1 MSCGTHVPSKGA
13 RERQI
18 MKDDM
23 KKVSVLE
30 SRKPKIG
37 TEVPA
42 PRIAIFEASATLKRR
57 INRRSLATI
66 RDYFKSRH

>member
-1 MSCGTHVPSKGA
+1 
-13 RERQI
+13 
-18 MKDDM
+18 MKDDF

-30 SRKPKIG
+30 SRRPKAR
-37 TEVPA
+37 TEVQA
-42 PRIAIFEASATLKRR
+42 PRIVIFEASATLKQR